1 LSEKQNVLDRRTF
14 IRAVGGV
21 CVAGG
26 VRDVLAQSLPVGSKP
41 LTGRLGVVVWI
52 AESESIDEAIAG
64 VRSLGLRTC
73 QIGFVK
79 LAPEVTAPVKNA
91 LARYEVEAT
100 AFSEHGPGERVFN
113 YYEGPKTIGIVPR
126 DTREARI
133 RNLKLAADIA
143 TECGIPSIHTHC
155 GFIPE
160 DPNDPLYE
168 ESVLAMK
175 QIASYCKERGR
186 SFLCETGEETPIT
199 LRRMIE
205 DVGFDNLFVNLDLAN
220 LILYGKGNPVE
231 ALEVLG
237 KLVRGIHAK
246 DGLLP
251 TNTREFG
258 KEVALGEGRVDFPV
272 VFEQL
277 RRLNY
282 KGPIQ
287 IEREISGPER
297 TKEILRSKAFLENIL
312 GKA

>member
-1 LSEKQNVLDRRTF
+1 MSEKQTVFDRRTF
-14 IRAVGGV
+14 MRTAGGV

-26 VRDVLAQSLPVGSKP
+26 IRDVLAGSSP
-41 LTGRLGVVVWI
+41 ADSQASPYRLGVVVWI
-52 AESESIDEAIAG
+52 AEGESIDGAIAD
-64 VRSLGLRTC
+64 VRALGLRTC
-73 QIGFVK
+73 QIGFK
-79 LAPEVTAPVKNA
+79 RLTPGVTVPMKNA

-113 YYEGPKTIGIVPR
+113 FYEGPKTIGIVPR

-143 TECGIPSIHTHC
+143 TECGIPAIHTHC

-160 DPNDPLYE
+160 DPNDQLYE

-175 QIASYCKERGR
+175 QIAGYCKERGR

-205 DVGFDNLFVNLDLAN
+205 DVGLDNLFVNLDLAN
-220 LILYGKGNPVE
+220 LLIYGKGNPAE

-251 TNTREFG
+251 TNTRELG
-258 KEVALGEGRVDFPV
+258 KEAAFGEGRVDFPA
-272 VFEQL
+272 VFEHL

-282 KGPIQ
+282 TGAIQ

-297 TKEILRSKAFLENIL
+297 TKEILRSKAFLENLL

>member
-1 LSEKQNVLDRRTF
+1 
-14 IRAVGGV
+14 
-21 CVAGG
+21 
-26 VRDVLAQSLPVGSKP
+26 
-41 LTGRLGVVVWI
+41 
-52 AESESIDEAIAG
+52 
-64 VRSLGLRTC
+64 
-73 QIGFVK
+73 
-79 LAPEVTAPVKNA
+79 
-91 LARYEVEAT
+91 
-100 AFSEHGPGERVFN
+100 
-113 YYEGPKTIGIVPR
+113 
-126 DTREARI
+126 
-133 RNLKLAADIA
+133 
-143 TECGIPSIHTHC
+143 
-155 GFIPE
+155 
-160 DPNDPLYE
+160 
-168 ESVLAMK
+168 
-175 QIASYCKERGR
+175 
-186 SFLCETGEETPIT
+186 
-199 LRRMIE
+199 MIE